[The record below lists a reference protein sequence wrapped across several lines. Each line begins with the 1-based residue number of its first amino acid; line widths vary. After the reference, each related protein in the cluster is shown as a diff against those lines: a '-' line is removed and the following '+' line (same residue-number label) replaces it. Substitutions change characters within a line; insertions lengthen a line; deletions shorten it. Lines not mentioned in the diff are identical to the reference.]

1 MQFLKNNGQDIKSLC
16 LQLLPFVKSFNFD
29 SLSKILYNENSNK
42 IDKNILQQN
51 INDIIKQ
58 NLNILILHLV

>member
-29 SLSKILYNENSNK
+29 SLAKFCIMKIQQ